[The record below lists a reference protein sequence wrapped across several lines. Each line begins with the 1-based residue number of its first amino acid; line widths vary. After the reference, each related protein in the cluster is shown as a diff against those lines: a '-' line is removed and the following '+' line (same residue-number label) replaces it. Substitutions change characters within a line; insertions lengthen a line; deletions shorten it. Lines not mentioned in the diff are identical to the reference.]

1 MWKMIMFKEVNFE
14 TGYESGER
22 VSVMNIWDGVPEVRR
37 RAANGSKPC
46 GSQTGGRDCEMEEET
61 RACDVQKYTENADRC
76 VHITCI
82 MHTFPHYH
90 AGDPVRCTP
99 FLAQYRITSM
109 QSHTRTLIQSE
120 SLLFHRVYL
129 LHSQKHWLSYSLIH
143 MVMFS
148 FKMTLPRLT
157 DQQILP
163 LSCCL
168 V

>member
-1 MWKMIMFKEVNFE
+1 MWKMIMFKEVDFE

-37 RAANGSKPC
+37 RAANGSKRGEGTARWRRRPEHAMC
-46 GSQTGGRDCEMEEET
+46 RSLPH
-61 RACDVQKYTENADRC
+61 YTENADRC

-157 DQQILP
+157 NQQILP

-168 V
+168 M

>member
-1 MWKMIMFKEVNFE
+1 MKVGKESVLWI
-14 TGYESGER
+14 SGMEFQKWGEEKLTALNPVVVKRGEGTER
-22 VSVMNIWDGVPEVRR
+22 WRR
-37 RAANGSKPC
+37 RPEHAMCRSLPH
-46 GSQTGGRDCEMEEET
+46 
-61 RACDVQKYTENADRC
+61 YTENADRC

-157 DQQILP
+157 NQQILP

-168 V
+168 M

>member
-1 MWKMIMFKEVNFE
+1 MKVGKESVLWI
-14 TGYESGER
+14 SGMEFQR
-22 VSVMNIWDGVPEVRR
+22 WGEEQLTALNPGGKGLRDG
-37 RAANGSKPC
+37 G
-46 GSQTGGRDCEMEEET
+46 
-61 RACDVQKYTENADRC
+61 
-76 VHITCI
+76 
-82 MHTFPHYH
+82 
-90 AGDPVRCTP
+90 GDPSMRCAEVYPTILKMQIVVCTLHASCILSHIITQGIQCGALL
-99 FLAQYRITSM
+99 FLTQYRITSM

-157 DQQILP
+157 NQQILP

-168 V
+168 M